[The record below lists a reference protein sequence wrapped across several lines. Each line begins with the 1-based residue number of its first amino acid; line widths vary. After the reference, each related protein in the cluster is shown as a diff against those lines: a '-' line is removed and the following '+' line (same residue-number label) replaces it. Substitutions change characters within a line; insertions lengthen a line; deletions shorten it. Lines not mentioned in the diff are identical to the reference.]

1 MTVTEADKIDHIA
14 RLVAALD
21 IAIVGAGLPARDE
34 AALHSLASDIEDRLE
49 RLTAERVEAP
59 ND

>member
-21 IAIVGAGLPARDE
+21 IAIVGAGLCDRDE
-34 AALHSLASDIEDRLE
+34 AALHSLASDIEKRLE
-49 RLTAERVEAP
+49 ELTAGPMEVSQ
-59 ND
+59 